1 MITPGASVR
10 IYSQY
15 NEQGY
20 SDFMIAN
27 ATQFGGVR
35 PLLPAD
41 GKMLMLAFEPPSTT
55 PPTSPALAFSGTALL
70 QAGPGGFGGQ
80 VALSGVDEIY
90 AGSPTPGFAG
100 VSVRAGDL
108 DAIGATRM
116 IINGTDGIVNGTML
130 FSGGRDLQVRDGVTL
145 SAGELFL
152 VGGNITIGNNV
163 TLSTIGQGP
172 APFDSTSLGVSYTT
186 GSGTTVLALS
196 NGNLNFLGSNGGA
209 GTITIG
215 AGSQLY
221 SEGTLAFA
229 TNGAS
234 SIDPTA
240 HFGSRNITLAVG
252 SINIGDGGTIAAAG
266 APAVPVQ
273 PGAVRCAGAWRPQPC
288 RAGAGKDHVEC
299 RELHQ
304 PVRRDRPRRHRH
316 RHRSGPEH
324 AGDLRLRHRE

>member
-1 MITPGASVR
+1 
-10 IYSQY
+10 
-15 NEQGY
+15 
-20 SDFMIAN
+20 
-27 ATQFGGVR
+27 
-35 PLLPAD
+35 
-41 GKMLMLAFEPPSTT
+41 
-55 PPTSPALAFSGTALL
+55 
-70 QAGPGGFGGQ
+70 
-80 VALSGVDEIY
+80 
-90 AGSPTPGFAG
+90 
-100 VSVRAGDL
+100 
-108 DAIGATRM
+108 
-116 IINGTDGIVNGTML
+116 
-130 FSGGRDLQVRDGVTL
+130 LQVRDGVTL

-240 HFGSRNITLAVG
+240 HFGSRNIT
-252 SINIGDGGTIAAAG
+252 
-266 APAVPVQ
+266 
-273 PGAVRCAGAWRPQPC
+273 
-288 RAGAGKDHVEC
+288 
-299 RELHQ
+299 
-304 PVRRDRPRRHRH
+304 
-316 RHRSGPEH
+316 
-324 AGDLRLRHRE
+324 